1 MEVVHPK
8 HRDMNGLSCPEK
20 MPMPSLLLPRS
31 VPSFRKRRCPMVE
44 IIGFGTMVALV
55 WLLAWSMASESE
67 SEKRRLGSSAA
78 GSHHAEII
86 AQGTRA
92 RHAA

>member
-1 MEVVHPK
+1 
-8 HRDMNGLSCPEK
+8 
-20 MPMPSLLLPRS
+20 
-31 VPSFRKRRCPMVE
+31 MVE

-55 WLLAWSMASESE
+55 WLLAWSMARESE

-78 GSHHAEII
+78 GGHHAEIV
-86 AQGTRA
+86 AQGTRG